1 MFAENHNCQ
10 GLCQAAELFTHKY
23 FEDVTNHEEF
33 RALKIDDVEQLIK
46 SDELRVSR
54 RKCASFNRSISCS
67 LHACTFFLNQVVS
80 EEPVFS
86 AVIQWVKHSEKERI
100 EFLPRLLQHS
110 RLALL
115 SAKFLTDVVDEEVR
129 AKRCVSLKLMCY

>member
-1 MFAENHNCQ
+1 MPAFA
-10 GLCQAAELFTHKY
+10 
-23 FEDVTNHEEF
+23 
-33 RALKIDDVEQLIK
+33 
-46 SDELRVSR
+46 
-54 RKCASFNRSISCS
+54 SC
-67 LHACTFFLNQVVS
+67 NQVVS

-129 AKRCVSLKLMCY
+129 AKR